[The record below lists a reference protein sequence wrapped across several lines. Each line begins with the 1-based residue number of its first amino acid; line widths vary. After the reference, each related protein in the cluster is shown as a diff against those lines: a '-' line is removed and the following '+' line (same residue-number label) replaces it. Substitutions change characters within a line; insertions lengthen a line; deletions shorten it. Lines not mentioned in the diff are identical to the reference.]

1 LRLTPILPFLHL
13 CLHLCLSH
21 LQVTG
26 ELGGASALEVT
37 RFFLVLMRQLNR
49 TLCGGTCVYSR
60 SRANPYAHT
69 SSRCQ
74 AFLALLQVFGKVAP
88 EVKHILCQ
96 DVTFFSHLSS
106 QAVKRKPLLPQL
118 TLTLFLLFLRPRC
131 TRTRKRGVDPGLR
144 NCCCKPMWSS

>member
-1 LRLTPILPFLHL
+1 MSLPNLITFPVLH
-13 CLHLCLSH
+13 
-21 LQVTG
+21 QVTG

-74 AFLALLQVFGKVAP
+74 AFLALLQVLGKVAP
-88 EVKHILCQ
+88 EV
-96 DVTFFSHLSS
+96 TLSEPPTL
-106 QAVKRKPLLPQL
+106 RL
-118 TLTLFLLFLRPRC
+118 TLMKLSPDTSYIAKDYFYHMRPILSLISIC
-131 TRTRKRGVDPGLR
+131 LIVFITSNDVVNTF
-144 NCCCKPMWSS
+144 

>member
-1 LRLTPILPFLHL
+1 MPDEFSAQFRVIVLVLMSYLFH
-13 CLHLCLSH
+13 H
-21 LQVTG
+21 QVTG

-74 AFLALLQVFGKVAP
+74 AFLALLQVLGKVAP
-88 EVKHILCQ
+88 EVTLFAPC
-96 DVTFFSHLSS
+96 
-106 QAVKRKPLLPQL
+106 L
-118 TLTLFLLFLRPRC
+118 TLSQSLQYIWPLCYHMLPTNLNL
-131 TRTRKRGVDPGLR
+131 
-144 NCCCKPMWSS
+144 